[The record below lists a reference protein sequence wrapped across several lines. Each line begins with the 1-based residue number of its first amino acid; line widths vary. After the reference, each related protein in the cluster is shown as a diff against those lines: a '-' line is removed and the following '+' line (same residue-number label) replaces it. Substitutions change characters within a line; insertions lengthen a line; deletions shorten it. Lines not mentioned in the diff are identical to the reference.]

1 MGSVLESALLNAWSE
16 FPVVKSNKRN
26 EFAKFNYADLPKILG
41 EIRPFLVKNGIRLSF
56 DQKNLGEEL
65 DTVQV
70 KACVT
75 HAESGEYK
83 ESEWLGFKVKAKK
96 SGADPAPQDLMS
108 MVTYLKRYS
117 VLGLLGIIT
126 DDTELEETNAEEFGN
141 KQDEPKAY
149 VKPVER
155 APIVPAG
162 PSPIK
167 ASVEVKNSEKRKQY
181 WATIKQYCE
190 VYGEQ
195 KVLDALDIT
204 DFKMMN
210 SWDDKK
216 LNDRMIDLSLS
227 LLEPKKT

>member
-1 MGSVLESALLNAWSE
+1 MSSILEIALLNAWAE
-16 FPVVKSNKRN
+16 FPVIKANKRN
-26 EFAKFNYADLPKILG
+26 EFAKFNYADLPQILG
-41 EIRPFLVKNGIRLSF
+41 GIRPVLVKHGIRLSF

-75 HAESGEYK
+75 HAESGEFK

-96 SGADPAPQDLMS
+96 SGGDPAPQDLMS

-141 KQDEPKAY
+141 KQDEPRTNYA
-149 VKPVER
+149 KPVEKR
-155 APIVPAG
+155 VQSVG

-167 ASVEVKNSEKRKQY
+167 ATTELKKTLNRAQQGELIVN
-181 WATIKQYCE
+181 YCKKH
-190 VYGEQ
+190 G
-195 KVLDALDIT
+195 KGRVLEALDIT
-204 DFKMMN
+204 DFDIIE
-210 SWDDKK
+210 SWDNTK
-216 LNDRMIDLSLS
+216 LNDKMIDLSIS
-227 LLEPKKT
+227 FPD